1 MPKTGH
7 PSPEQYAALISA
19 NGPKRLK
26 HLISQAAD
34 RKVLWGLRDESGWVS
49 LADDSDVPGF
59 PIWPHPDYAQDCAT
73 GPWAG
78 CLPAEIEVHEFVGD
92 WLPDMSAQGVSI
104 AAFPTPSMRGVWIS
118 PGELKLRL
126 EEELAKYK

>member
-7 PSPEQYAALISA
+7 PSPEQCAALILA
-19 NGPKRLK
+19 DGPKRLK
-26 HLISQAAD
+26 HLVSQAAD
-34 RKVLWGLRDESGWVS
+34 REVLWGLRDESGWVS
-49 LADDSDVPGF
+49 LADDSGAPGF
-59 PIWPHPDYAQDCAT
+59 PIWPHPDYAQDCAI

-92 WLPDMSAQGVSI
+92 WLPDMLAQGVSI
-104 AAFPTPSMRGVWIS
+104 AVFPTPSMRGVWVS

-126 EEELAKYK
+126 EEELAKYE